1 MANIKSAKKR
11 ILVTAIRT
19 ERNKAM
25 KSRIKTCIKKVES
38 AVNDKNKEAAIVA
51 LKEASSQIQKAARK
65 GLYHKNNAARK
76 ISRLA
81 NKVKSIA

>member
-19 ERNKAM
+19 DRNKAM
-25 KSRIKTCIKKVES
+25 RSRVKTCIKKVEA
-38 AVNDKNKEAAIVA
+38 AVNAKNKEEAIKA
-51 LKEASSQIQKAARK
+51 FKEASSQIHKASRK
-65 GLYHKNNAARK
+65 GIYHMNNAARK

-81 NKVKSIA
+81 KMVKDIA

>member
-11 ILVTAIRT
+11 ILVTAIKT

-25 KSRIKTCIKKVES
+25 KSRIKTCIKKVEN
-38 AVNDKNKEAAIVA
+38 AVSENDKEAAVVA

>member
-38 AVNDKNKEAAIVA
+38 AVNDKNKEAAVVA